1 MAAGMKTLFVCSQCG
16 YESKKWLG
24 KCPACN
30 EWNSFAEETVREK
43 KTTAAAPAAVG
54 EGSLPVVL
62 DDVAREDFPRTQT
75 RIGELDRVLGGG
87 VVAGSLILIGGDPGI
102 GKSTLL
108 LQAAHQLA
116 GQGHLVLYV
125 SGEESTRQ
133 VAMRA
138 ARLGVKSDKLY
149 LQAQTNLD
157 HVLEQIKK
165 LKPEYV
171 VVDSIQTMY
180 RDDVTSAPGSVTQV
194 RECTALFMQ
203 TAKSTGCTIFLV
215 GHVTKAG
222 AIAGPRV
229 LEHMVD
235 TVLYFEGDQEHVYR
249 VLRAVKNRFGSTQE
263 IGIFEMREEGMVE
276 VKNPSEMFLTSG
288 RREEPGSVVTC
299 SMEGSRPMVVEI
311 QGLVAHTSFG
321 NPRRQSAGMDYNRI
335 VLLLAV
341 LEKRTGMRLYDQD
354 VYVNVAGGL
363 RLVEPAADLAAALTV
378 ASSFTGRVL
387 PGKTAAFGEVG
398 LTGEVRPV
406 RFAEARLAEL
416 ARTGFERVILPK
428 RNLKGLTVPEGLEVV
443 GVSVLAEALVQLK
456 TVEDGEE

>member
-1 MAAGMKTLFVCSQCG
+1 MAAGMRTLFICGQCG

-24 KCPACN
+24 KCPSCN
-30 EWNSFAEETVREK
+30 EWNTFSEETVREK
-43 KTTAAAPAAVG
+43 KAAPAAAFTY
-54 EGSLPVVL
+54 EGQQAVALNE
-62 DDVAREDFPRTQT
+62 VAREDFPRTSTQMA
-75 RIGELDRVLGGG
+75 ELDRVLGGG

-108 LQAAHQLA
+108 LQAADHLA
-116 GQGHLVLYV
+116 RQGSGVLYV
-125 SGEESTRQ
+125 SGEESVRQ

-138 ARLGVKSDKLY
+138 GRLSVRSDRLY

-157 HVLEQIKK
+157 HVLEQIKR
-165 LKPEYV
+165 LKPDFV

-180 RDDVTSAPGSVTQV
+180 RDDVSSAPGSVTQV
-194 RECTALFMQ
+194 RECTSLLMQ
-203 TAKSTGCTIFLV
+203 TAKSTGCSIFLV

-263 IGIFEMREEGMVE
+263 IGLFEMREEGMVE
-276 VKNPSEMFLTSG
+276 VTNPSEMFLSSG
-288 RREEPGSVVTC
+288 RREEPGSIVTC

-311 QGLVAHTSFG
+311 QGLVARSAFG
-321 NPRRQSAGMDYNRI
+321 NPRRQTAGMDYNRL

-341 LEKRTGMRLYDQD
+341 LEKRTGIPLFDQD

-363 RLVEPAADLAAALTV
+363 RLVEPAADLAGALTV
-378 ASSFTGRVL
+378 ASSFRGRVL
-387 PGKTAAFGEVG
+387 PGKTAVFGEVG

-416 ARTGFERVILPK
+416 VRNGFTRVILPK
-428 RNLKGLTVPEGLEVV
+428 RNLKGLTVPPGLDTV
-443 GVSVLAEALVQLK
+443 GVSTLAEALVQLK
-456 TVEDGEE
+456 DIENVE

>member
-1 MAAGMKTLFVCSQCG
+1 MAAGMRTLFICGQCG

-24 KCPACN
+24 KCPSCN
-30 EWNSFAEETVREK
+30 EWNTFSEETVREK
-43 KTTAAAPAAVG
+43 KAAPAAAFTY
-54 EGSLPVVL
+54 EGQQAVALNE
-62 DDVAREDFPRTQT
+62 VAREDFPRASTQMA
-75 RIGELDRVLGGG
+75 ELDRVLG
-87 VVAGSLILIGGDPGI
+87 GSLILIGGDPGI

-108 LQAAHQLA
+108 LQAADHLA
-116 GQGHLVLYV
+116 RQGSGVLYV
-125 SGEESTRQ
+125 SGEESVRQ

-138 ARLGVKSDKLY
+138 GRLSVRSDRLY

-157 HVLEQIKK
+157 HVLEQIKR
-165 LKPEYV
+165 LKPDFV

-180 RDDVTSAPGSVTQV
+180 RDDVSSAPGSVTQV
-194 RECTALFMQ
+194 RECTSLLMQ
-203 TAKSTGCTIFLV
+203 TAKSTGCSIFLV

-263 IGIFEMREEGMVE
+263 IGLFEMREEGMVE
-276 VKNPSEMFLTSG
+276 VTNPSEMFLSSG
-288 RREEPGSVVTC
+288 RREEPGSIVTC

-311 QGLVAHTSFG
+311 QGLVVRSAFG
-321 NPRRQSAGMDYNRI
+321 NPRRQTAGMDYNRL

-341 LEKRTGMRLYDQD
+341 LEKRTGIPLFDQD

-363 RLVEPAADLAAALTV
+363 RLVEPAADLAGALTV
-378 ASSFTGRVL
+378 ASSFRGRVL
-387 PGKTAAFGEVG
+387 PGKTAVFGEVG

-416 ARTGFERVILPK
+416 VRNGFTRVILPK
-428 RNLKGLTVPEGLEVV
+428 RNLKGLTVPPGLDTV
-443 GVSVLAEALVQLK
+443 GVSTLAEALVQLK
-456 TVEDGEE
+456 DIENVE

>member
-1 MAAGMKTLFVCSQCG
+1 MAAGMRTLFICGQCG

-24 KCPACN
+24 KCPSCN
-30 EWNSFAEETVREK
+30 EWNTFSEETVREK
-43 KTTAAAPAAVG
+43 KAAPAAAFTY
-54 EGSLPVVL
+54 EGQQAVALNE
-62 DDVAREDFPRTQT
+62 VAREDFPRASTQMA
-75 RIGELDRVLGGG
+75 ELDRVLGGG

-108 LQAAHQLA
+108 LQAADHLA
-116 GQGHLVLYV
+116 RQGSGVLYV
-125 SGEESTRQ
+125 SGEESVRQ

-138 ARLGVKSDKLY
+138 GRLSVRSDRLY

-157 HVLEQIKK
+157 HVLEQIKR
-165 LKPEYV
+165 LKPDFV

-180 RDDVTSAPGSVTQV
+180 RDDVSSAPGSVTQV
-194 RECTALFMQ
+194 RECTSLLMQ
-203 TAKSTGCTIFLV
+203 TAKSTGCSIFLV

-263 IGIFEMREEGMVE
+263 IGLFEMREEGMVE
-276 VKNPSEMFLTSG
+276 VTNPSEMFLSSG
-288 RREEPGSVVTC
+288 RREEPGSIVTC

-311 QGLVAHTSFG
+311 QGLVARSAFG
-321 NPRRQSAGMDYNRI
+321 NPRRQTAGMDYNRL

-341 LEKRTGMRLYDQD
+341 LEKRTGIPLFDQD

-363 RLVEPAADLAAALTV
+363 RLVEPAADLAGALTV
-378 ASSFTGRVL
+378 ASSFRGRVL
-387 PGKTAAFGEVG
+387 PGKTAVFGEVG

-416 ARTGFERVILPK
+416 VRNGFTRVILPK
-428 RNLKGLTVPEGLEVV
+428 RNLKGLTVPPGLDTV
-443 GVSVLAEALVQLK
+443 GVSTLAEALVQLK
-456 TVEDGEE
+456 DIENVE

>member
-1 MAAGMKTLFVCSQCG
+1 MAAGMRTLFICGQCG

-24 KCPACN
+24 KCPSCN
-30 EWNSFAEETVREK
+30 EWNTFSEETVREK
-43 KTTAAAPAAVG
+43 KAAPAAAFTY
-54 EGSLPVVL
+54 EGQQAVALNE
-62 DDVAREDFPRTQT
+62 VAREDFPRASTQMA
-75 RIGELDRVLGGG
+75 ELDRVLGGG

-108 LQAAHQLA
+108 LQAADHLA
-116 GQGHLVLYV
+116 RQGSGVLYV
-125 SGEESTRQ
+125 SGEESVRQ

-138 ARLGVKSDKLY
+138 GRLSVRSDRLY

-157 HVLEQIKK
+157 HVLEQIKR
-165 LKPEYV
+165 LKPDFV

-180 RDDVTSAPGSVTQV
+180 RDDVSSAPGSVTQV
-194 RECTALFMQ
+194 RECTSLLMQ
-203 TAKSTGCTIFLV
+203 TAKSTGCSIFLV

-263 IGIFEMREEGMVE
+263 IGLFEMREEGMVE
-276 VKNPSEMFLTSG
+276 VTNPSEMFLSSG
-288 RREEPGSVVTC
+288 RREEPGSIVTC

-311 QGLVAHTSFG
+311 QGWVARSAFG
-321 NPRRQSAGMDYNRI
+321 NPRRQTAGMDYNRL

-341 LEKRTGMRLYDQD
+341 LEKRTGIPLFDQD

-363 RLVEPAADLAAALTV
+363 RLVEPAADLAGALTV
-378 ASSFTGRVL
+378 ASSFRGRVL
-387 PGKTAAFGEVG
+387 PGKTAVFGEVG

-416 ARTGFERVILPK
+416 VRNGFTRVILPK
-428 RNLKGLTVPEGLEVV
+428 RNLKGLTVPPGLDTV
-443 GVSVLAEALVQLK
+443 GVSTLAEALVQLK
-456 TVEDGEE
+456 DIENVE

>member
-1 MAAGMKTLFVCSQCG
+1 MASGMKTLFICSQCG

-24 KCPACN
+24 RCPGCN
-30 EWNSFAEETVREK
+30 EWNTFSEETVREK
-43 KTTAAAPAAVG
+43 KASVSAPSVIYEGQQAVA
-54 EGSLPVVL
+54 L
-62 DDVAREDFPRTQT
+62 DEVAREDFPRTST
-75 RIGELDRVLGGG
+75 RMTELDRVLGGG

-108 LQAAHQLA
+108 LQAAYHLA
-116 GQGHLVLYV
+116 CQGGRVLYV
-125 SGEESTRQ
+125 SGEESVRQ

-138 ARLGVKSDKLY
+138 TRLAVRSEHLF

-157 HVLEQIKK
+157 QVLEQIKR
-165 LKPEYV
+165 LKPDFV

-180 RDDVTSAPGSVTQV
+180 REDVGSAPGSVTQV
-194 RECTALFMQ
+194 RECTALLMQ
-203 TAKSTGCTIFLV
+203 TAKSTGCSIFLV

-263 IGIFEMREEGMVE
+263 IGLFEMREEGMVE
-276 VKNPSEMFLTSG
+276 VTNPSEMFLSSG
-288 RREEPGSVVTC
+288 RREEPGSIVTC

-311 QGLVAHTSFG
+311 QGLVAHSAFG
-321 NPRRQSAGMDYNRI
+321 NPRRQTAGMDYNRL

-341 LEKRTGMRLYDQD
+341 LEKRAGLRLFDQD
-354 VYVNVAGGL
+354 VYVSVAGGL
-363 RLVEPAADLAAALTV
+363 RLVEPAADLAGALTV
-378 ASSFTGRVL
+378 ASSFRGRIL
-387 PGKTAAFGEVG
+387 PGKTAVFGEVG

-416 ARTGFERVILPK
+416 VRNGFTRVILPK
-428 RNLKGLTVPEGLEVV
+428 RNLKGMTIPPALEVV
-443 GVSVLAEALVQLK
+443 GVSTLAEALVELK
-456 TVEDGEE
+456 DIESVE

>member
-24 KCPACN
+24 KCPSCN

-43 KTTAAAPAAVG
+43 KAVPVAAAYEGQQAVA
-54 EGSLPVVL
+54 L
-62 DDVAREDFPRTQT
+62 DEVAREDFPRTSTQ
-75 RIGELDRVLGGG
+75 IAELDRVLGGG

-108 LQAAHQLA
+108 LQAAYRLA
-116 GQGHLVLYV
+116 RQGGCVLYV
-125 SGEESTRQ
+125 SGEESVRQ

-138 ARLGVKSDKLY
+138 TRLSVRSDRLY

-157 HVLEQIKK
+157 HVLEQIKR
-165 LKPEYV
+165 LKPDFV

-180 RDDVTSAPGSVTQV
+180 RDDVGSAPGSVTQV
-194 RECTALFMQ
+194 RECTALLMQ
-203 TAKSTGCTIFLV
+203 TAKSTGCSIFLV

-263 IGIFEMREEGMVE
+263 IGLFEMREEGMVE
-276 VKNPSEMFLTSG
+276 VANPSEMFLSAG
-288 RREEPGSVVTC
+288 RREEPGSIVTC

-311 QGLVAHTSFG
+311 QGLVAHSAFG
-321 NPRRQSAGMDYNRI
+321 NPRRQTAGMDYNRL

-341 LEKRTGMRLYDQD
+341 LEKRTGLRLFDQD
-354 VYVNVAGGL
+354 VYVSVAGGL
-363 RLVEPAADLAAALTV
+363 RLVEPAADLGGALAV
-378 ASSFTGRVL
+378 ASSFRGRVL
-387 PGKTAAFGEVG
+387 PGKTAVFGEVG

-416 ARTGFERVILPK
+416 VRNGFTRVILPK
-428 RNLKGLTVPEGLEVV
+428 RNLKGLAVPPGLEAV
-443 GVSVLAEALVQLK
+443 GVSTLAEALVQLK
-456 TVEDGEE
+456 DVENEE

>member
-1 MAAGMKTLFVCSQCG
+1 MAAGMRTLFICGQCG

-24 KCPACN
+24 KCPSCN
-30 EWNSFAEETVREK
+30 EWNTFSEETVREK
-43 KTTAAAPAAVG
+43 KAAPAAAFTY
-54 EGSLPVVL
+54 EGQQAVALNE
-62 DDVAREDFPRTQT
+62 VAREDFPRASTQMA
-75 RIGELDRVLGGG
+75 ELDRVLGGG

-108 LQAAHQLA
+108 LQAADHLA
-116 GQGHLVLYV
+116 RQGSGVLYV
-125 SGEESTRQ
+125 SGEESVRQ

-138 ARLGVKSDKLY
+138 GRLSVRSDRLY

-157 HVLEQIKK
+157 HVLEQIKR
-165 LKPEYV
+165 LKPDFV

-180 RDDVTSAPGSVTQV
+180 RDDVSSAPGSVTQV
-194 RECTALFMQ
+194 RECTSLLMQ
-203 TAKSTGCTIFLV
+203 TAKSTGCSIFLV

-263 IGIFEMREEGMVE
+263 IGLFEMREEGMVE
-276 VKNPSEMFLTSG
+276 VTNPSEMFLSSG
-288 RREEPGSVVTC
+288 RREEPGSIVTC

-311 QGLVAHTSFG
+311 QGLVARSAFG
-321 NPRRQSAGMDYNRI
+321 NPRRQTAGMDYNRL

-341 LEKRTGMRLYDQD
+341 LEKRTGIPLFDQD

-363 RLVEPAADLAAALTV
+363 RLVEPAAT
-378 ASSFTGRVL
+378 
-387 PGKTAAFGEVG
+387 
-398 LTGEVRPV
+398 
-406 RFAEARLAEL
+406 
-416 ARTGFERVILPK
+416 
-428 RNLKGLTVPEGLEVV
+428 
-443 GVSVLAEALVQLK
+443 
-456 TVEDGEE
+456 